1 MPMSGIVI
9 CSTCV
14 AVIFG
19 AGNQLTGQKY
29 KQLTFRSRKFGDI
42 DNETSDCSTKVFQ

>member
-9 CSTCV
+9 CSTCL

-19 AGNQLTGQKY
+19 AVNQLTGQKY
-29 KQLTFRSRKFGDI
+29 VQLTFGSRKFGDI
-42 DNETSDCSTKVFQ
+42 DNETSGCSTKFFQ